1 MGLCYVHL
9 FLWRSCSRDFWKT
22 FGINAGHDRRLPK
35 LESGSKYLPAI
46 TLCHMLYSHS
56 WPAKESAR
64 VLNIC
69 RHSIKM
75 SAPDIH
81 QVWLLPASHLAQ
93 ASFKTLRKKKNKMKK
108 KKKNE
113 LAHGGSH
120 HAHMYACW
128 LILLPKWKHKRSCG
142 FHFVCYSLG
151 YINAKKK

>member
-1 MGLCYVHL
+1 
-9 FLWRSCSRDFWKT
+9 
-22 FGINAGHDRRLPK
+22 
-35 LESGSKYLPAI
+35 
-46 TLCHMLYSHS
+46 MLYSHS

-93 ASFKTLRKKKNKMKK
+93 ASFKTLRKKKNKTKK

-128 LILLPKWKHKRSCG
+128 LILLPK
-142 FHFVCYSLG
+142 
-151 YINAKKK
+151 